1 MYPRVRVLAGH
12 VRIASTKNS
21 NQFRK
26 TSMPQIAPLKSRIL
40 LSTAAALML
49 ALSPAAFAQDDK
61 PVAKVGGIVITSAEL
76 DEALVDMSSQFKN
89 LPEDQRRARALDSL
103 IDIKVMAVQAEKE
116 GLQNDPVLKRRIDL
130 LRNRALHND
139 YFQKKVQPAVTEDA
153 VKARYKD
160 EIGKAKPE
168 QEVNARHI
176 LVKTEDE
183 AKAILKELE
192 SGADF
197 IELAKSKSTGPSG
210 PKGGDLGYFGKG
222 RMVPE
227 FETAA
232 FELEKGAYTKTPV
245 KTQFGFHI
253 IKVEDKRDRPF
264 PTYEESKER
273 LRQLMLTEA
282 YAKTVEEGRKS
293 VGVEVLDES
302 LKLPE

>member
-1 MYPRVRVLAGH
+1 
-12 VRIASTKNS
+12 
-21 NQFRK
+21 
-26 TSMPQIAPLKSRIL
+26 MPQTASLKSRII
-40 LSTAAALML
+40 LSTMTALML
-49 ALSPAAFAQDDK
+49 ALSPAAFAQEGK
-61 PVAKVGGIVITSAEL
+61 PVAKVGDVVITSAEL
-76 DEALVDMSSQFKN
+76 DQALVDMSSQFKN

-103 IDIKVMAVQAEKE
+103 IDIKVMAAQAEKE
-116 GLQNDPVLKRRIDL
+116 GLQNDPVLQRRLNL
-130 LRNRALHND
+130 LRTRALHND
-139 YFQKKVQPAVTEDA
+139 YFQKKIQSQITEDA
-153 VKARYKD
+153 IKVRYKE
-160 EIGKAKPE
+160 EIDKAKPE

-183 AKAILKELE
+183 AKAIIKELE
-192 SGADF
+192 GGADF
-197 IELAKSKSTGPSG
+197 VELAKSKSTGPSG

-232 FELEKGAYTKTPV
+232 YALEKGGYTKEPV

-253 IKVEDKRDRPF
+253 IKVEDRRDRPF
-264 PTYEESKER
+264 PTYEESKDR

-282 YAKTVEEGRKS
+282 YAKAVEEGRKS